1 MKELLSQKEI
11 KFAYLDIT
19 SSMLYLKMFLK
30 LRDNRPE
37 FQSIRANGQVG
48 IPCIVHNDEKL
59 FFEDEVEAFLKSI
72 GK

>member
-11 KFAYLDIT
+11 KFAYLDIS
-19 SSMLYLKMFLK
+19 SSMLYMKMFLK

-37 FQSIRANGQVG
+37 FEEIKKNGYVG
-48 IPCIVHNDEKL
+48 IPCIVLNNDRL
-59 FFEDEVEAFLKSI
+59 FFEDEVEEFLEVI